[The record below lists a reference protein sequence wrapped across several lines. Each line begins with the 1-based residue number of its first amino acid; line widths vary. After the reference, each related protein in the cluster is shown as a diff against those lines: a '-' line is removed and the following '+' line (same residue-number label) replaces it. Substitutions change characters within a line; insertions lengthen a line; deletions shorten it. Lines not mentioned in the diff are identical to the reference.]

1 MRGREDGGRRKAARE
16 GLGRR
21 GVAVLG
27 LLLALVVAPVGA
39 QETGLV
45 DVPPLT
51 PEQTETAHEAMSR
64 LRSPVTPFHTV
75 DMCPS
80 TGALR
85 DSIRVAAAQGFSTSE
100 IVEDVVARHGEH
112 IRLLPKSR
120 GAGLWAWIATPL
132 VVLLGAGLIF
142 ARLRSDKEKAP
153 QSTPGSQLSDGE
165 RERVAAALR
174 DWEREGEV
182 GE

>member
-1 MRGREDGGRRKAARE
+1 MRRFPLA
-16 GLGRR
+16 L
-21 GVAVLG
+21 
-27 LLLALVVAPVGA
+27 LLLALAAAPLGA
-39 QETGLV
+39 QVSQETDLV
-45 DVPPLT
+45 EVPPLT
-51 PEQTETAHEAMSR
+51 PEQARTAHEAMSR

-80 TGALR
+80 VPALR
-85 DSIRVAAAQGFSTSE
+85 DSIRVAAAAGFSTE
-100 IVEDVVARHGEH
+100 QIVDDVVARHGEE

-132 VVLLGAGLIF
+132 VILLGAGLIV
-142 ARLRSDKEKAP
+142 ARLRSDQRNAP
-153 QSTPGSQLSDGE
+153 PPSPESSLSAGE
-165 RERVAAALR
+165 RDRVAAALR